1 MHPQPANVDPGLAEL
16 TQPGERGPAPAPT
29 PQQLALASADTEHG
43 GDLGGAPTLG
53 SDVALRLDGPLP
65 AHLGRYLVINKLGAG
80 GMGVV
85 LAAYDPELDR
95 KVAIKLLRAG
105 PSDDASARLLR
116 EAQALARLSPP
127 HVVQIYD
134 AGAHD
139 RQIFIAM
146 ELVDGL
152 DLRRWLAAGTRP
164 WRTILRVFIE
174 AGRGLAAAHAV
185 GIIHRDFKPDI
196 PPHPHQNA
204 PQPADR
210 LQSHEFGRSGGGGV
224 FSSRAGFCRRRSRP
238 GKTQAKSSGA
248 IMGQE
253 QAAARQRGTI
263 LGSQASFAQSD
274 KPQPSNRRAAH
285 AVATWQQPRRRGS
298 LVDPTSSMR
307 DAPARCWGRPRP
319 PPRSPSASTHRSATT
334 ARSHGSP
341 KMGAAVSGLSAA
353 SPSLARRRHRRPR
366 SRGPSPTGVHRF
378 SPAASLW
385 PPAFSKA
392 ARPSARRL
400 RTARREGAWPPRTS
414 RGRGRRG
421 TRTCRWRHRGSGWG
435 WVTHRARRRT
445 PYAREAGSA
454 PTDRRRGRPR

>member
-65 AHLGRYLVINKLGAG
+65 TRLGRYLVINKLGAG

-116 EAQALARLSPP
+116 EAQALARLSHP

-164 WRTILRVFIE
+164 WRAILRVFIE

-185 GIIHRDFKPDI
+185 GIIHRDFKP
-196 PPHPHQNA
+196 
-204 PQPADR
+204 
-210 LQSHEFGRSGGGGV
+210 
-224 FSSRAGFCRRRSRP
+224 
-238 GKTQAKSSGA
+238 
-248 IMGQE
+248 
-253 QAAARQRGTI
+253 
-263 LGSQASFAQSD
+263 
-274 KPQPSNRRAAH
+274 
-285 AVATWQQPRRRGS
+285 
-298 LVDPTSSMR
+298 
-307 DAPARCWGRPRP
+307 
-319 PPRSPSASTHRSATT
+319 
-334 ARSHGSP
+334 
-341 KMGAAVSGLSAA
+341 
-353 SPSLARRRHRRPR
+353 
-366 SRGPSPTGVHRF
+366 
-378 SPAASLW
+378 
-385 PPAFSKA
+385 
-392 ARPSARRL
+392 
-400 RTARREGAWPPRTS
+400 
-414 RGRGRRG
+414 
-421 TRTCRWRHRGSGWG
+421 
-435 WVTHRARRRT
+435 
-445 PYAREAGSA
+445 
-454 PTDRRRGRPR
+454 